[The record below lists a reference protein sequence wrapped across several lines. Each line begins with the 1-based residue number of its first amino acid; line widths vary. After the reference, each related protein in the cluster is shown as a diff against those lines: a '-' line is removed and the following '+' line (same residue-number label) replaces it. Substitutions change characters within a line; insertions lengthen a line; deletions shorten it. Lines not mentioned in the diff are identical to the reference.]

1 MLMKKLLPVL
11 LILIFAASFTLAQ
24 KKVRKV
30 VYETVDDESGT
41 MIAGA
46 KFGLNFATFGGDNS
60 SNYSTTT
67 KFFFG
72 GFFGYDLIR
81 NFGLQGELLYNP
93 VGGGY
98 SSPGQAGGN
107 DGISYLEFVVLAKYS
122 VPVNPVIKIF
132 FEAGPQ
138 LGIKLSATAHSDAT
152 GTDTDISQYI
162 SGTDF
167 DLVVGTGTAFRVGPG
182 NILFD
187 VRYNIGLSS
196 IQKNGNAHNS
206 NQVFSMAVGY
216 GLFLN

>member
-1 MLMKKLLPVL
+1 MKKLFTVFVIM
-11 LILIFAASFTLAQ
+11 ILVASFALAQ

-72 GFFGYDLIR
+72 GFFGYDFIR

-122 VPVNPVIKIF
+122 VPVSPVIKIF

-138 LGIKLSATAHSDAT
+138 LGIKMSATEHSDAT

-182 NILFD
+182 NIIFD

-206 NQVFSMAVGY
+206 NQVFTMAVGY
-216 GLFLN
+216 GLFIN

>member
-1 MLMKKLLPVL
+1 MKKLLLVL
-11 LILIFAASFTLAQ
+11 LMMILVASFALAQ

-60 SNYSTTT
+60 SNYSGTT

-72 GFFGYDLIR
+72 GFFGYDFIR

-93 VGGGY
+93 VGGGF
-98 SSPGQAGGN
+98 SSQGQAGGN

-122 VPVNPVIKIF
+122 VPVSPVIKIF

-138 LGIKLSATAHSDAT
+138 LGIKMSATEHSDAT
-152 GTDTDISQYI
+152 GTDTDISQFI

-216 GLFLN
+216 GLFIN

>member
-1 MLMKKLLPVL
+1 MKKLFTVFVIM
-11 LILIFAASFTLAQ
+11 ILVASFALAQ

-72 GFFGYDLIR
+72 GFFGYDFIR

-93 VGGGY
+93 VGGGF
-98 SSPGQAGGN
+98 SSQGQAGGN
-107 DGISYLEFVVLAKYS
+107 DGISYLEFAVLAKYS

-182 NILFD
+182 NIIFD
-187 VRYNIGLSS
+187 VRYNIGLST

-216 GLFLN
+216 GLFIN

>member
-1 MLMKKLLPVL
+1 MKKLLPVL

-60 SNYSTTT
+60 SNYSGTT

-72 GFFGYDLIR
+72 GFFGYDFIR

-182 NILFD
+182 NIIFD
-187 VRYNIGLSS
+187 VRYNIGLST
-196 IQKNGNAHNS
+196 IQKNGNDHNS

-216 GLFLN
+216 GLFIN

>member
-1 MLMKKLLPVL
+1 MKKLFTVFVIM
-11 LILIFAASFTLAQ
+11 ILVASFALAQ

-72 GFFGYDLIR
+72 GFFGYDFIR

-93 VGGGY
+93 VGGGF
-98 SSPGQAGGN
+98 SSQGQAGGN

-122 VPVNPVIKIF
+122 VPVSPVIKIF

-138 LGIKLSATAHSDAT
+138 LGIKMSATEHSDAT

-182 NILFD
+182 NIIFD
-187 VRYNIGLSS
+187 VRYNIGLST

-206 NQVFSMAVGY
+206 NQVFTMAVGY
-216 GLFLN
+216 GLFIN

>member
-1 MLMKKLLPVL
+1 MKKLFTVFVIM
-11 LILIFAASFTLAQ
+11 ILVASFALAQ

-72 GFFGYDLIR
+72 GFFGYDFIR

-182 NILFD
+182 NIIFD
-187 VRYNIGLSS
+187 VRYNIGLST
-196 IQKNGNAHNS
+196 IQKNGNDHNS

-216 GLFLN
+216 GLFIN

>member
-1 MLMKKLLPVL
+1 MKKLFTVFVIM
-11 LILIFAASFTLAQ
+11 ILVASFALAQ

-72 GFFGYDLIR
+72 GFFGYDFIR

-93 VGGGY
+93 VGGGF
-98 SSPGQAGGN
+98 SSQGQAGGN
-107 DGISYLEFVVLAKYS
+107 DGISYLDFVVLAKYS

-138 LGIKLSATAHSDAT
+138 LGIKLSATEHSDAT

-182 NILFD
+182 NIIFD
-187 VRYNIGLSS
+187 VRYNIGLST
-196 IQKNGNAHNS
+196 IQKNGNDHNS

-216 GLFLN
+216 GLFIN

>member
-1 MLMKKLLPVL
+1 MKKLFTVFVIM
-11 LILIFAASFTLAQ
+11 ILVASFALAQ

-72 GFFGYDLIR
+72 GFFGYDFIR

-182 NILFD
+182 NIIFD
-187 VRYNIGLSS
+187 VRYNIGLST

-216 GLFLN
+216 GLFIN

>member
-1 MLMKKLLPVL
+1 MKKLFTVFVIM
-11 LILIFAASFTLAQ
+11 ILVASFALAQ

-72 GFFGYDLIR
+72 GFFGYDFIR

-93 VGGGY
+93 VGGGF
-98 SSPGQAGGN
+98 SSQGQAGGN

-122 VPVNPVIKIF
+122 VPVSPVIKIF

-138 LGIKLSATAHSDAT
+138 LGIKLSATEHSDAT

-182 NILFD
+182 NIIFD

-206 NQVFSMAVGY
+206 NQVFTMAVGY
-216 GLFLN
+216 GLFIN

>member
-1 MLMKKLLPVL
+1 MKKLFTVFVIM
-11 LILIFAASFTLAQ
+11 ILVASFALAQ

-67 KFFFG
+67 KFLFG
-72 GFFGYDLIR
+72 GFFGYDFIR

-93 VGGGY
+93 VGGGF
-98 SSPGQAGGN
+98 SSQGQAGGN
-107 DGISYLEFVVLAKYS
+107 DGISYLDFVVLAKYS

-138 LGIKLSATAHSDAT
+138 LGIKLSATEHSDAT

-182 NILFD
+182 NIIFD

>member
-1 MLMKKLLPVL
+1 MKKLFTVFVIM
-11 LILIFAASFTLAQ
+11 ILVASFALAQ

-72 GFFGYDLIR
+72 GFFGYDFIR

-138 LGIKLSATAHSDAT
+138 LGIKMSATEHSDAT

-182 NILFD
+182 NIIFD

>member
-1 MLMKKLLPVL
+1 MKKLFTVFVIM
-11 LILIFAASFTLAQ
+11 ILVASFALAQ

-30 VYETVDDESGT
+30 IYETVDDESGT

-72 GFFGYDLIR
+72 GFFGYDFIR

-107 DGISYLEFVVLAKYS
+107 NGISYLDFVVLAKYS
-122 VPVNPVIKIF
+122 VPVSPVIKIF

-138 LGIKLSATAHSDAT
+138 LGIKLSATDHSDAT

-182 NILFD
+182 NIIFD
-187 VRYNIGLSS
+187 VRYNIGLST

-216 GLFLN
+216 GLFIN

>member
-1 MLMKKLLPVL
+1 MKKLFTVFVIM
-11 LILIFAASFTLAQ
+11 ILVASFALAQ

-72 GFFGYDLIR
+72 GFFGYDFIR

-182 NILFD
+182 NIIFD
-187 VRYNIGLSS
+187 VRYNIGLST
-196 IQKNGNAHNS
+196 IQKNGNDHNS

>member
-1 MLMKKLLPVL
+1 MKKLFTVFVIM
-11 LILIFAASFTLAQ
+11 ILVASFALAQ

-67 KFFFG
+67 KLFFG
-72 GFFGYDLIR
+72 GFFGYDFIR

-182 NILFD
+182 NIIFD
-187 VRYNIGLSS
+187 VRYNIGLST
-196 IQKNGNAHNS
+196 IQKNGNDHNS

-216 GLFLN
+216 GLFIN

>member
-1 MLMKKLLPVL
+1 MKKLFTVFVIM
-11 LILIFAASFTLAQ
+11 ILVASFALAQ
-24 KKVRKV
+24 KKVRRV

-72 GFFGYDLIR
+72 GFFGYDFIR

-138 LGIKLSATAHSDAT
+138 LGIKLSATEHSDAT

-182 NILFD
+182 NIIFD
-187 VRYNIGLSS
+187 VRYNIGLST

-216 GLFLN
+216 GLFIN

>member
-1 MLMKKLLPVL
+1 MKKLFTVFVIM
-11 LILIFAASFTLAQ
+11 ILVASFALAQ

-72 GFFGYDLIR
+72 GFFGYDFIR

-122 VPVNPVIKIF
+122 VPVSPVIKIF

-182 NILFD
+182 NIIFD

-206 NQVFSMAVGY
+206 NQVFTMAVGY
-216 GLFLN
+216 GLFIN

>member
-1 MLMKKLLPVL
+1 MKKLFTVFVIM
-11 LILIFAASFTLAQ
+11 ILVASFALAQ

-72 GFFGYDLIR
+72 GFFGYDFMR

-93 VGGGY
+93 VGGGF
-98 SSPGQAGGN
+98 SSQGQAGGN

-138 LGIKLSATAHSDAT
+138 LGIKLSATEHSDAT

-182 NILFD
+182 NIIFD

-216 GLFLN
+216 GLFIN

>member
-1 MLMKKLLPVL
+1 MKKLFTVFVIM
-11 LILIFAASFTLAQ
+11 ILVASFALAQ

-72 GFFGYDLIR
+72 GFFGYDFIR

-107 DGISYLEFVVLAKYS
+107 DGISYLEFVVLAKCS

-138 LGIKLSATAHSDAT
+138 LGIKMSATEHSDAT

-216 GLFLN
+216 GLFIN

>member
-1 MLMKKLLPVL
+1 
-11 LILIFAASFTLAQ
+11 
-24 KKVRKV
+24 
-30 VYETVDDESGT
+30 

-67 KFFFG
+67 KFLFG
-72 GFFGYDLIR
+72 GFFGYDFIR

-93 VGGGY
+93 VGGGF
-98 SSPGQAGGN
+98 SSQGQAGGN
-107 DGISYLEFVVLAKYS
+107 DGISYLDFVVLAKYS

-138 LGIKLSATAHSDAT
+138 LGIKLSATEHSDAT

-182 NILFD
+182 NIIFD

-206 NQVFSMAVGY
+206 NQVFTMAVGY
-216 GLFLN
+216 GLFIN

>member
-1 MLMKKLLPVL
+1 MKKLFTVFVIM
-11 LILIFAASFTLAQ
+11 ILVASFALAQ

-72 GFFGYDLIR
+72 GFFGYDFIR

-122 VPVNPVIKIF
+122 VPVNPNIKIF

-138 LGIKLSATAHSDAT
+138 LGIKLSATEHSDAT

-162 SGTDF
+162 AGTDF

-182 NILFD
+182 NIIFD

>member
-1 MLMKKLLPVL
+1 MKKLFTVFVIM
-11 LILIFAASFTLAQ
+11 ILVASFALAQ

-60 SNYSTTT
+60 SNYSGTT

-72 GFFGYDLIR
+72 GFFGYDFIR

-93 VGGGY
+93 VGGGF
-98 SSPGQAGGN
+98 SSQGQAGGN

-122 VPVNPVIKIF
+122 VPVSPVIKIF

-138 LGIKLSATAHSDAT
+138 LGIKLSATEHSDAT

-162 SGTDF
+162 AGTDF

-182 NILFD
+182 NIIFD
-187 VRYNIGLSS
+187 VRYNIGLSA

-216 GLFLN
+216 GLFIN

>member
-1 MLMKKLLPVL
+1 MKKLFTVFVIM
-11 LILIFAASFTLAQ
+11 ILVASFALAQ

-72 GFFGYDLIR
+72 GFFGYDFMR

-93 VGGGY
+93 VGGGF
-98 SSPGQAGGN
+98 SSQGQAGGN

-122 VPVNPVIKIF
+122 VPVSPVIKIF

-138 LGIKLSATAHSDAT
+138 LGIKMSATEHSDAT

-182 NILFD
+182 NIIFD

-196 IQKNGNAHNS
+196 IQKSGNAHNS

-216 GLFLN
+216 GLFIN

>member
-1 MLMKKLLPVL
+1 MKKLFTVFVIM
-11 LILIFAASFTLAQ
+11 ILVASFALAQ

-72 GFFGYDLIR
+72 GFFGYDFIR

-122 VPVNPVIKIF
+122 VPVSPVIKIF

-138 LGIKLSATAHSDAT
+138 LGIKLSATDHSDAT

-182 NILFD
+182 NIIFD

-206 NQVFSMAVGY
+206 NQVFTMAVGY
-216 GLFLN
+216 GLFIN

>member
-1 MLMKKLLPVL
+1 MKKLFTVFVIM
-11 LILIFAASFTLAQ
+11 ILVASFALAQ

-72 GFFGYDLIR
+72 GFFGYDFIR

-93 VGGGY
+93 VGGGF
-98 SSPGQAGGN
+98 SSQGQAGGN

-122 VPVNPVIKIF
+122 VPVSPVIKIF

-138 LGIKLSATAHSDAT
+138 LGIKMSATEHSDAT

-182 NILFD
+182 NIIFD

-206 NQVFSMAVGY
+206 NQVFTMAVGY
-216 GLFLN
+216 GLFIN

>member
-1 MLMKKLLPVL
+1 MKKLFTVFVIM
-11 LILIFAASFTLAQ
+11 ILVASFSLAQ

-30 VYETVDDESGT
+30 IYETVDDESGT

-72 GFFGYDLIR
+72 GFFGYDFIR

-93 VGGGY
+93 VGGGF
-98 SSPGQAGGN
+98 SSQGQAGGN

-122 VPVNPVIKIF
+122 VPVSPVIKIF

-138 LGIKLSATAHSDAT
+138 LGIKMSATEHSDAT

-182 NILFD
+182 NIIFD

-206 NQVFSMAVGY
+206 NQVFTMAVGY
-216 GLFLN
+216 GLFIN

>member
-1 MLMKKLLPVL
+1 MKKLFTVFVIM
-11 LILIFAASFTLAQ
+11 ILVASFALAQ

-72 GFFGYDLIR
+72 GFFGYDFIR

-138 LGIKLSATAHSDAT
+138 LGIKLSATEHSDAT

-182 NILFD
+182 NIIFD
-187 VRYNIGLSS
+187 VRYNIGLST
-196 IQKNGNAHNS
+196 IQKNGNDHNS

-216 GLFLN
+216 GLFIN